1 MTRHDAII
9 SAIKLGSQ
17 RYQTSDRTNDV
28 SPRLSCYSPRSMDPF
43 ILPGGDFSFFGDRV
57 E

>member
-9 SAIKLGSQ
+9 SAIKLAQ
-17 RYQTSDRTNDV
+17 RDQTSDRTNDV

-43 ILPGGDFSFFGDRV
+43 ILPEGDFSFFGDRV